1 MVKPVELTQ
10 KQKEVICDAV
20 IESFSLQR
28 AYIDG
33 KLPTSPPTIWKYAH
47 KDKEFGKDLE
57 RARQIGISQFL
68 DEALEV
74 AYNSEG
80 DIYGKPNKD
89 GRPKISYECVNRSKI
104 KVDTI
109 FRTMAM
115 IDPERYNEAFFKPKD
130 RRIKLKKALTSA
142 VSDRVEAL
150 YSELEKGRIT
160 PEEGMKISSILQVQV
175 NVVDNQKVMEE
186 LKLLKDKIENANLFT
201 KRA

>member
-1 MVKPVELTQ
+1 MTAAVEFTPKLMND
-10 KQKEVICDAV
+10 ICDAV
-20 IESFSLQR
+20 IESFSLKR
-28 AYIDG
+28 AYTDG
-33 KLPTSPPTIWKYAH
+33 KLTTTPTTIWKHAH
-47 KDKEFGKDLE
+47 KDKEFGKSLE

-68 DEALEV
+68 DEALEI

-80 DIYGKPNKD
+80 DVYATNKD
-89 GRPKISYECVNRSKI
+89 GRPKISYECVNRSKVKI
-104 KVDTI
+104 DTI

-115 IDPERYNEAFFKPKD
+115 IDPERYNEAFYKPKD

-150 YSELEKGRIT
+150 YSELENGRIT
-160 PEEGMKISSILQVQV
+160 PEEGMKISNILQVQV

-186 LKLLKDKIENANLFT
+186 LKLLKNQIEDANLFT

>member
-1 MVKPVELTQ
+1 MVMPAIELTQ
-10 KQKEVICDAV
+10 KQKDDICEAV
-20 IESFSLQR
+20 IENFSLEK
-28 AYIDG
+28 AYTKG
-33 KLPTSPPTIWKYAH
+33 ELPTTPPTIWKYAH

-57 RARQIGISQFL
+57 RARQIGISRFL
-68 DEALEV
+68 DEALEI
-74 AYNSEG
+74 AYNTEG
-80 DIYGKPNKD
+80 DIYGTNKD
-89 GRPKISYECVNRSKI
+89 GRPKISYECVNRSKVKI
-104 KVDTI
+104 DTI

-115 IDPERYNEAFFKPKD
+115 IDPERYNEAFYKPKD

-201 KRA
+201 KRV